1 MQERYSTKDQLIE
14 KLMDM
19 RRRVTEFEETIGPE
33 AWGSIENSSLRLL
46 EMLDKS
52 NQAYL
57 LIRHGRFEFLNRAC
71 VEMFGYSHVEWSSLP
86 SLFEKVIHPDDQEM
100 IRKYYANR
108 TGPAT
113 SHHRYVCRIICK
125 DGSLK
130 WLDIQSSSI
139 LWKDEPAFLA
149 VATDITQYIELQ
161 KSLEE
166 KTHSLAKRVKELDCL
181 NRISELIHN
190 SVLSPPQIFDNIVDL
205 IPQAWQYP
213 EITCAEIC
221 VGDDEYRTGNHDAC
235 VFKQSEKIIVDG
247 ADVGAVRV
255 GYLEKRM
262 ESDEGPFLNEE
273 RNLIKAI
280 AKNIGQIILRKRTDD
295 EIRDREQRFRAISDS
310 VFDPIILVDDKAEI
324 CFWNKAAER
333 IFGYSSSEAMSKNV
347 HELLAPSLYHQAAF
361 SGFKDFTQTGRGN
374 ATGEISEL
382 IARRKDGEEF
392 PIELSLSS
400 FQMHGRWFAS
410 GIVRDI
416 SERKRSEEQIKL
428 NETRLQSLYEIS
440 QYRAKT
446 IQDFLDFTLDHV
458 IRLTGSKV
466 GYIYYYDADKRQ
478 FILNTWSKDVMKQC
492 EVVEP
497 QTVYELE
504 KTGIWGEAVRQKTA
518 IIINNFQAF
527 NPLKKGYPSGHV
539 ELLKFMTTPIFQDG
553 NIVAVV
559 GVANKKSD
567 YDEADVRQVSLL
579 MDSVWRMID
588 RRQAAERERLLST
601 AVEQA
606 AESVIITDASGII
619 QYTNPTA
626 ETISGYSS
634 DELIGRT
641 ANILKS
647 GKQDDFFYKALW
659 ETINAG
665 RMWSGRF
672 INKKKD
678 GTEYQE
684 DASISPVYDKSG
696 KLTNFV
702 AVKRDVTKEIE
713 LQEQLFHAQKLE
725 SLGVMAGGI
734 AHDFNNL
741 LQVVLGNLD
750 IALDDIPPDSEARQ
764 SILNAIKASERS
776 AELSGQMLTYAGS
789 ALYLPKDIYLDDLL
803 NKTKS
808 LLQSSI
814 SRHVALDFDICKTL
828 PHIEGEPN
836 QIQRLICALA
846 VNASEAIGAN
856 AGGVTIRTGVM
867 DCDEAYLSHSHL
879 EKKPE
884 SGRFVFL
891 EVSDTGCGMD
901 AETQRKLFDPFFSTK
916 FWGRG
921 LGMAEVMGIVKGHH
935 GAIMVDS
942 EVGKGTTI
950 RVLFSAPQ
958 QAPTSTVHPMEAV
971 ETQPAV
977 SYPAVLLGEEPFL

>member
-1 MQERYSTKDQLIE
+1 LQDKTQKLPEDELI
-14 KLMDM
+14 D
-19 RRRVTEFEETIGPE
+19 
-33 AWGSIENSSLRLL
+33 LRL
-46 EMLDKS
+46 
-52 NQAYL
+52 
-57 LIRHGRFEFLNRAC
+57 RA
-71 VEMFGYSHVEWSSLP
+71 EA
-86 SLFEKVIHPDDQEM
+86 VIHDKAIDFPDVSTLPT
-100 IRKYYANR
+100 K
-108 TGPAT
+108 
-113 SHHRYVCRIICK
+113 
-125 DGSLK
+125 
-130 WLDIQSSSI
+130 
-139 LWKDEPAFLA
+139 
-149 VATDITQYIELQ
+149 ELQ
-161 KSLEE
+161 SL
-166 KTHSLAKRVKELDCL
+166 
-181 NRISELIHN
+181 
-190 SVLSPPQIFDNIVDL
+190 
-205 IPQAWQYP
+205 
-213 EITCAEIC
+213 
-221 VGDDEYRTGNHDAC
+221 
-235 VFKQSEKIIVDG
+235 
-247 ADVGAVRV
+247 
-255 GYLEKRM
+255 
-262 ESDEGPFLNEE
+262 
-273 RNLIKAI
+273 
-280 AKNIGQIILRKRTDD
+280 
-295 EIRDREQRFRAISDS
+295 
-310 VFDPIILVDDKAEI
+310 
-324 CFWNKAAER
+324 
-333 IFGYSSSEAMSKNV
+333 V
-347 HELLAPSLYHQAAF
+347 HELRVHQ
-361 SGFKDFTQTGRGN
+361 
-374 ATGEISEL
+374 
-382 IARRKDGEEF
+382 
-392 PIELSLSS
+392 IELAIQNDEIKRVQLALEASRDEFEDLYDFSPVGYFTLTEKGLIIQANLTGANLLGKARPKLINMRFGHFVDPESEAQLYQHFLSVIKQGHKQACDLTLKRDDGSS
-400 FQMHGRWFAS
+400 FYARLESIRIDAPAEQSDVSDGAYV
-410 GIVRDI
+410 VRLAVSDI
-416 SERKRSEEQIKL
+416 AERKRSEEQIKL

-440 QYRAKT
+440 QFRAKT
-446 IQDFLDFTLDHV
+446 IQHFLDFTLDHA

-497 QTVYELE
+497 QTVYELD